1 MNASRII
8 GIVLLV
14 AGAVALAMGT
24 FSYTKETH
32 KGQLGPIELSVDEK
46 RDVSIPTWASVA
58 VIVVGGV
65 LVAVGGKRG

>member
-1 MNASRII
+1 MNATRLI

-14 AGAVALAMGT
+14 AGAIALAIGT

-32 KGQLGPIELSVDEK
+32 KGQLGPIALSVDEQ
-46 RDVSIPTWASVA
+46 RNVNIPTWASVA
-58 VIVVGGV
+58 VIVVGGA